1 MGSKR
6 PGGGVYIRQLPLKG
20 VDPIVKIPEASLE
33 VLVVML

>member
-20 VDPIVKIPEASLE
+20 VDPEASLE
-33 VLVVML
+33 VLVVMF